1 MTISGMAARKLIA
14 GCLAMVLAAP
24 MSTISAYAQQAV
36 APGEPIQDGALAQAQ
51 SAPAPVQPAP
61 VQPAPVE
68 NDALAQAQNAPA
80 PAQDSVPAQAP
91 APASTQDGQGANGQN
106 GAAPA
111 VGTAAAPAETN
122 AGVAASRPE
131 GAVIAPGKQRR
142 VRAILIKVSILV
154 AAGVAVGTVV
164 ALSHGSSSQ
173 PR

>member
-14 GCLAMVLAAP
+14 GCLVMALAAP
-24 MSTISAYAQQAV
+24 MSTMAAYAQQAV
-36 APGEPIQDGALAQAQ
+36 APGEQVPNAPVPAENNTLAQAQ
-51 SAPAPVQPAP
+51 SAAAP
-61 VQPAPVE
+61 
-68 NDALAQAQNAPA
+68 DQNSA
-80 PAQDSVPAQAP
+80 PAQAP
-91 APASTQDGQGANGQN
+91 TASSAQDATGANGQGTNGQN

-122 AGVAASRPE
+122 AGVAASRPA

-142 VRAILIKVSILV
+142 VRALLIKVSIVV

-173 PR
+173 PH